1 MRINLRRI
9 LQRLIGDRHAKPA
22 QVQWADDR
30 PGTLLCLE
38 TGQRRPLL
46 RRHLRET
53 LGMTPEEYRKKWG
66 LPDDY
71 PMVSAA
77 YAARRDAAK
86 SMKLQG

>member
-1 MRINLRRI
+1 MRINLRQI

>member
-9 LQRLIGDRHAKPA
+9 LQRLVGSRHGKSVSIRRDGDR
-22 QVQWADDR
+22 D
-30 PGTLLCLE
+30 GTLLCLE

-71 PMVSAA
+71 PMVSSA

-86 SMKLQG
+86 SMNLQG

>member
-1 MRINLRRI
+1 MRINLRRL
-9 LQRLIGDRHAKPA
+9 LQRLVVACHGKAVSERGDGDRH
-22 QVQWADDR
+22 
-30 PGTLLCLE
+30 GTLLCLE

-71 PMVSAA
+71 PMVSSA

>member
-1 MRINLRRI
+1 MRINLRRV
-9 LQRLIGDRHAKPA
+9 LQRLIGDRHAKRVK
-22 QVQWADDR
+22 VQWADDR
-30 PGTLLCLE
+30 LGTLLCLE

>member
-1 MRINLRRI
+1 MRINLRHI
-9 LQRLIGDRHAKPA
+9 LQRLVRARRGGQPQFAIG
-22 QVQWADDR
+22 DDR

-53 LGMTPEEYRKKWG
+53 LGMSPEEYRKKWG

-77 YAARRDAAK
+77 YAARRNAAK